1 MEKDRYLLS
10 SVNNALSLLELFAH
24 HSSLSLAE
32 LSRLSSFDKASLFRM
47 LYTLEKNGFVIKTED
62 ARYSLGLKLLHY
74 GGLVAARQDVIAQ
87 ARPYMQEFCQRTG
100 LAAHLGRLSRDRVVT
115 VHIEDPPYDI
125 QVTAR
130 VGMNAPAYSTAM
142 GRVLLAHLSEGELAA
157 LCENFSFKQYSPESV
172 KNREE
177 LYALLEKVRRDG
189 WAMDLD
195 ERFPGFGSLAVP
207 VYDYSGRCVASVGLV
222 TLSQNVRQ
230 NQLAYCSELMELA
243 PDISRALGYIS
254 TKSSTGAEK

>member
-10 SVNNALSLLELFAH
+10 SVNNTLSLLELFAH

-32 LSRLSSFDKASLFRM
+32 LSRMSSFDKASLFRM
-47 LYTLEKNGFVIKTED
+47 LYTLEKNGFVIKNED

-74 GGLVAARQDVIAQ
+74 GGLVAARQDVITQ
-87 ARPYMQEFCQRTG
+87 AKPFMQEFSQRTG
-100 LAAHLGRLSRDRVVT
+100 LAAHLGRLSQGRVVT

-142 GRVLLAHLSEGELAA
+142 GRVLLAYLPKEEYET
-157 LCENFSFKQYSPESV
+157 LCQKFSFKQYSSASV
-172 KNREE
+172 KNADE
-177 LYALLEKVRRDG
+177 LTDLLGKVRRQG

-207 VYDYSGRCVASVGLV
+207 VFDYSGRCVAAVGLV
-222 TLSQNVRQ
+222 TLAQNVRQ
-230 NQLAYCSELMELA
+230 NQLEYCAHLMELA
-243 PDISRALGYIS
+243 PDISHALGYIP
-254 TKSSTGAEK
+254 KQKGKENK